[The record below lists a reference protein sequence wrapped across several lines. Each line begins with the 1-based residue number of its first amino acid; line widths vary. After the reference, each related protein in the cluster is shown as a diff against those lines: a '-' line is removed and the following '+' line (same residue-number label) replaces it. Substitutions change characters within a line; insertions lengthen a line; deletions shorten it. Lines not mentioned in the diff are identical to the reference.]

1 VNELECVLSAR
12 SLETGIA
19 DPAALL
25 EPSGP
30 EASSSD
36 PIFVEV
42 LTRSGR
48 AEAVALLLR
57 PSTVDIWFRGHCCG
71 VFSRVEMRS
80 WLAGAGRRLAAGEVT
95 LSLDPRSDGERVV
108 ISLDD
113 VIAWT
118 ISPAELAI
126 VRERV

>member
-1 VNELECVLSAR
+1 MNELECVLPAGSGDAAAQ
-12 SLETGIA
+12 LELDGAEQISV
-19 DPAALL
+19 D
-25 EPSGP
+25 
-30 EASSSD
+30 
-36 PIFVEV
+36 V

-48 AEAVALLLR
+48 AEAVTLLLR
-57 PSTVDIWFRGHCCG
+57 ASTVNIWFRGHCCG
-71 VFSRVEMRS
+71 VFCRVELRT
-80 WLAGAGRRLAAGEVT
+80 WLAGGGGRLAAGEVT

-118 ISPAELAI
+118 ISPAGLAT